1 MRSRLYAII
10 SIPIF
15 AILYCFTAIVVLIIL
30 IFAWLNMKSPIIFLS
45 QLWAKSIFLIIGK
58 KFRVY
63 GKENIKKDEKYIL
76 VANHASL
83 FDIVAI
89 MSMPGLCSQKEADML
104 PNYQKHTLRRDS
116 AILLV
121 SGAMGLLMKSRD
133 L

>member
-104 PNYQKHTLRRDS
+104 PN
-116 AILLV
+116 
-121 SGAMGLLMKSRD
+121 
-133 L
+133 